1 LEVCVSVAP
10 VVELPHP
17 LVGGVERIEA
27 ALDLMPVEAWGG
39 LEPEVV
45 RSLVER
51 LMRIEARVRGQLVAG
66 TRVLDAS
73 GVAKKAGATS
83 TGAMLAKSF
92 GGDRRAA
99 DAMVHQGKA
108 MEKAPATETAL
119 AEGQIGSAQAAIIA
133 GAVKDLP
140 DGVRPEDRQACED
153 TLIGDA
159 GRLTLKDLRSRAMR
173 ITDQFKPD
181 AEVDETENDTLAK
194 REANAWKRSE
204 FWMIDDGDGTC
215 RGGFR
220 LPEAQA
226 DMLKTAIHAI
236 CAPKRDHLRD
246 HPGAT
251 DTTGT
256 ESESVY
262 DRDLDFRTR
271 LGMGCAEL
279 CSHLPADRLPAN
291 GGLGATLMV
300 RLDLDTL
307 RKGIRAA
314 TLSTGTRVSAAQ
326 ARLMACNLGIIP
338 QVFGGSSVPLDHG
351 HERRL
356 FTRHQKQALAAR
368 DGGCTFPGCDR
379 PPEQSE
385 AHHWR
390 QAWANG
396 ATTTLDDGVL
406 VCPHHHRVI
415 HNDKWALRQGPDG
428 HIEYR
433 SPGALLWQRNHRWRP

>member
-1 LEVCVSVAP
+1 MSAAFVE
-10 VVELPHP
+10 ELPHP
-17 LVGGVERIEA
+17 LVGGVERLEG
-27 ALDLMPVEAWGG
+27 ALDTMPTAAWGG
-39 LEPEVV
+39 LEPEVA
-45 RSLVER
+45 RDLVER
-51 LMRIEARVRGQLVAG
+51 LMRVEARVHAQLVAG
-66 TRVLDAS
+66 ARALETS
-73 GVAKKAGATS
+73 GVAKKSGATS

-108 MEKAPATETAL
+108 LGKAPATETAL
-119 AEGQIGSAQAAIIA
+119 ARGQIGPAQASIIA

-140 DGVRPEDRQACED
+140 DDVRPEDRQACED

-181 AEVDETENDTLAK
+181 PEVDKTENDTLAK

-204 FWMIDDGDGTC
+204 FWMVDDGDGTC

-236 CAPKRDHLRD
+236 SAPKRDHLRD

-251 DTTGT
+251 KD
-256 ESESVY
+256 ESGSSAAESVY

-271 LGMGCAEL
+271 LGMGFAEL

-307 RKGIRAA
+307 RAGIRAA
-314 TLSTGTRVSAAQ
+314 TLSTGTRISAGQ

-338 QVFGGSSVPLDHG
+338 QVFGGKSLPLDHG
-351 HERRL
+351 HEQRL

-390 QAWANG
+390 QPWADG

-406 VCPHHHRVI
+406 VCPHHHRTI
-415 HNDKWALRQGPDG
+415 HNDNWALRQAADG

-433 SPGALLWQRNHRWRP
+433 PPGTLIWQRNHRWRP